1 MNEKTMN
8 GKKAFKIALPVLIGL
23 VLIALITLTITVASK
38 PDFNANVSNP
48 KEAYLKLD
56 GYAITNE
63 KMYIN
68 LRYNYGVSDMV
79 AYVDKALLKDIN
91 VDRNSEEYLA
101 VKNKLIYGEDHEE
114 LTAKEKEELLADYE
128 TTLKIAG
135 YKNEEAVNA
144 YFDLEYRR
152 TVYAKEAYKEWV
164 KENPY
169 DAKTLENAYLEMNST
184 KYNDSVDAIVVT
196 FDSEAEALAI
206 LELYGVDTESLS
218 TNNNWI
224 NKEKDSNRKTWKA
237 EIEAL
242 EEQLAATTSQ
252 TEKEIIKAEIA
263 KREENLKSLGI
274 TNVDKPIYFTELEI
288 QQIFVD
294 MYNFMNAFF
303 KGGDVSEYYD
313 ENGKLD
319 PKYNILVEDVHY
331 EVVEREVNEVAD
343 DDTTKVTKKFIEIIG
358 NVEEE
363 KMNANCK
370 LTYTSDE
377 AKAINATLNTY
388 LFTTL
393 KIGANNYF
401 KDSYTQ
407 EPVAYSGGN
416 SYFLAALLSKYEGA
430 KLEYDFDDEVDKDLT
445 APSEEVLAE
454 ITAYLVEEKF
464 NDDIITQMLL
474 ELRAEN
480 DFVIYDNFLE
490 AMYKAAWD
498 YLYGTTLKIE
508 DYPEYELNKKNSKTV
523 AFKLGDDEVTAQEF
537 YELLNEVHGPQT
549 ALSLMA
555 NYYVLSN
562 PEFNELYNHITGE
575 IYDEEAFKEA
585 VATSVKNI
593 KYYFNAG
600 YYASS
605 GFGPDYGWSNFLR
618 DYLRMEDE
626 YELVLNAAGM
636 EDAFKKYYETT
647 YSYDKVL
654 AEMEKIWAEDYYAL
668 TVINVLVFTDY
679 NHDGAPDS
687 YELNEDKENEFWN
700 EEQEKLAQEFI
711 EKIYKAAPNTG
722 EDGLYNQLVAVVNEY
737 NEATYNDETWGIY
750 KKNGLKAKAEAA
762 QDYTNKSSLVPE
774 FLEKM
779 AEVYH
784 EIELEGRTG
793 VEFDAPYKVEG
804 SFVTSYGYHKIA
816 ISKAGDRTYATENP
830 DKTLGYEELRDSQLA
845 LLTENVYKL
854 YLETKEET
862 FEDEKEEILAE
873 LGFDKDYELSKE
885 LKAAIEAYYVPAV
898 EALEDQHKMD
908 LSFSYIRETAVNSG
922 KYVFANTA
930 DKNYYLE
937 IEAIVRADLE
947 KEIAEESK

>member
-8 GKKAFKIALPVLIGL
+8 GKKALKVALPVLIGL
-23 VLIALITLTITVASK
+23 VLIALITLTISIASR
-38 PDFNANVSNP
+38 PDFNASVNNP
-48 KEAYLKLD
+48 NEAYLKLD

-79 AYVDKALLKDIN
+79 SYVDKILLKDIE

-101 VKNKLIYGEDHEE
+101 VKNKLIYGEDYEE
-114 LTAKEKEELLADYE
+114 LTASEKEELLADYE

-169 DAKTLENAYLEMNST
+169 DAETLESAYLEMNSA

-206 LELYGVDTESLS
+206 LELYGVDTSSLS
-218 TNNNWI
+218 TSNNWI
-224 NKEKDSNRKTWKA
+224 NKEKNDQRIALNEKIETLKA
-237 EIEAL
+237 AL
-242 EEQLAATTSQ
+242 EEATNQSVKDNL
-252 TEKEIIKAEIA
+252 EAEIA
-263 KREENLKSLGI
+263 ALEEEIKALGI
-274 TNVDKPIYFTELEI
+274 TSADKVVYFTEVEV

-331 EVVEREVNEVAD
+331 EVVEREVNEVVD
-343 DDTTKVTKKFIEIIG
+343 DETSKVTKKFIEIIG

-370 LTYTSDE
+370 LSYTSEE
-377 AKAINATLNTY
+377 ATAINSTLNTY

-393 KIGANNYF
+393 KIGENNYF

-407 EPVAYSGGN
+407 KPIAYSGGN
-416 SYFLAALLSKYEGA
+416 TYFLAALLEKYEA
-430 KLEYDFDDEVDKDLT
+430 AELEYDFDDEVDEDLT
-445 APSEEVLAE
+445 APSEELLAE
-454 ITAYLVEEKF
+454 ITEYLVEEKF

-480 DFVIYDNFLE
+480 NFVIYDNFLE
-490 AMYKAAWD
+490 AMYKGAWD

-508 DYPEYELNKKNSKTV
+508 DYPEYAVNKKNSKTI

-537 YELLNEVHGPQT
+537 YELLNETHGPQT
-549 ALSLMA
+549 ALSLMS

-562 PEFNELYNHITGE
+562 PEFNELYNHVTGE

-585 VATSVKNI
+585 VSTSVKNI

-605 GFGPDYGWSNFLR
+605 GFDADYGWNNFLR

-647 YSYDKVL
+647 YSYENVLNEMKKVW
-654 AEMEKIWAEDYYAL
+654 EEDYYAL
-668 TVINVLVFTDY
+668 TVINVLVYTDY
-679 NHDGAPDS
+679 NHDGSPDS
-687 YELNEDKENEFWN
+687 YELDEEKENEFWSA
-700 EEQEKLAQEFI
+700 EQEKLAQELI
-711 EKIYKAAPNTG
+711 EKIYQAAPKTG

-737 NEATYNDETWGIY
+737 NEATYGDETWGVY

-762 QDYTNKSSLVPE
+762 QDYTNESSLVQE
-774 FLEKM
+774 FLDKM

-816 ISKAGDRTYATENP
+816 VSKAGERVYATEDP

-854 YLETKEET
+854 YLEMQEDT
-862 FEDEKEEILAE
+862 FEDEKEEILKE
-873 LGFDKDYELSKE
+873 LGFDADYELAE
-885 LKAAIEAYYVPAV
+885 DLQAAIEAYYVPAI
-898 EALEDQHKMD
+898 EALEDEHKMD
-908 LSFSYIRETAVNSG
+908 LSFSYLRETAVKSG

-930 DKNYYLE
+930 DKDYYLE
-937 IEAIVRADLE
+937 VEAIVRADLE
-947 KEIAEESK
+947 KQIAEENE